1 MYLKM
6 RIILYDYQTEK
17 IRSKVRK
24 NLKKIGLHVQWSV
37 FESEEKLDK
46 ILSAIFEE
54 EGDYR
59 VAIFKVKDLSGIL
72 KIGKDWEKVRFVF

>member
-1 MYLKM
+1 M
-6 RIILYDYQTEK
+6 RVVLYDYETEK

-24 NLKKIGLHVQWSV
+24 NLKKIGIHVQWSV

-46 ILSAIFEE
+46 ILSAIVEE